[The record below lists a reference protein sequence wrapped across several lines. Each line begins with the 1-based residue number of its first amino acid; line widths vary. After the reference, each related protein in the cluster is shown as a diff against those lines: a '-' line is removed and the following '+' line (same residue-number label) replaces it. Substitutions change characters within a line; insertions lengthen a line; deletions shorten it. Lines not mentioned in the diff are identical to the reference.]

1 MHHPLLWTI
10 FAAIMLGFLV
20 VDLGWLNRRPHAVT
34 PRSAALQS
42 LFWVTISLAYAAL
55 VWALSG
61 HAAGAEFL
69 SAYLTEK
76 MLSVDN
82 LFVIML
88 IFGYFKVPEEKRH
101 RILYWGIMGA
111 LVFRGVFIG
120 FGSVVVSHFH
130 WVLYLFGAFLVY
142 TGAKLMLK
150 KDDGE
155 EEFDGEHNRVIA
167 WARRRGLSDFLTI
180 LLVVETTD
188 IMFAVDS
195 IPAVFS
201 ISQDPFIVFTSNI
214 FAVMGLRALFF
225 LVDALMKRLPY
236 LQQGVSAVLVFI
248 GGKMLAGILDW
259 HISSTASLLVI
270 CGILG
275 LSAAAS
281 LLKKPRP

>member
-10 FAAIMLGFLV
+10 FAVIMLGFLV
-20 VDLGWLNRRPHAVT
+20 VDLGWLNRRPHAVST
-34 PRSAALQS
+34 RSAALQS
-42 LFWVTISLAYAAL
+42 LFWVSISLFYAGL
-55 VWALSG
+55 VWALDG
-61 HAAGAEFL
+61 HAHAAEFL

-88 IFGYFKVPEEKRH
+88 IFGYFKVAEDKRH
-101 RILYWGIMGA
+101 RMLYWGIIGA
-111 LVFRGVFIG
+111 LVFRGLFIG
-120 FGSVVVSHFH
+120 LGSVVISHFH
-130 WVLYLFGAFLVY
+130 WILYLFGAFLVW
-142 TGAKLMLK
+142 TGAKLMFK
-150 KDDGE
+150 GDDD
-155 EEFDGEHNRVIA
+155 EEFDGANNKVLA
-167 WARRRGLSDFLTI
+167 WARRRGLSDFMTV
-180 LLVVETTD
+180 LLVIETTD
-188 IMFAVDS
+188 IMFAFDS

-225 LVDALMKRLPY
+225 LVDSLMKKLPY

-248 GGKMLAGILDW
+248 GAKMLADIWHW
-259 HISSTASLLVI
+259 HISSTVSLLVI

-281 LLKKPRP
+281 LLKKS

>member
-10 FAAIMLGFLV
+10 FAAIMVGFLV

-42 LFWVTISLAYAAL
+42 LFWVSISLAFAAL
-55 VWALSG
+55 VWTLDG
-61 HAAGAEFL
+61 HAHGAEFL

-111 LVFRGVFIG
+111 LVFRGIFIG
-120 FGSVVVSHFH
+120 LGSVMVSHFH
-130 WVLYLFGAFLVY
+130 WILYLFGAFLVW
-142 TGAKLMLK
+142 TGIKLMFK
-150 KDDGE
+150 GDED

-167 WARRRGLSDFLTI
+167 WARKRGLSDFLTV

-248 GGKMLAGILDW
+248 GGKMLAGIFHL
-259 HISSTASLLVI
+259 HISSTVSLLVI

-281 LLKKPRP
+281 LLKKP